1 MAAKSSIQP
10 SGRWRKKNGDAC
22 RLLNGNRITARS
34 SESMTSPA
42 PFRVMALS
50 SLSCWASVTNQCR
63 KNRRVSSVYSSQILI
78 NSSRA
83 YSLLLDHRSQRTV
96 IKVE

>member
-1 MAAKSSIQP
+1 MVLVIEPEAAVHGGGIEHPAIGSLP
-10 SGRWRKKNGDAC
+10 KKNGAAC

-34 SESMTSPA
+34 SERMTPPA
-42 PFRVMALS
+42 SAFRTKALS
-50 SLSCWASVTNQCR
+50 SLSCWASVTTHCR

-83 YSLLLDHRSQRTV
+83 
-96 IKVE
+96 